1 MLSNLLQQLEK
12 YVIFLLTSYSKSL
25 LRVMTSDLP
34 GVWSSD
40 AADGGLCGEAE
51 VSEGM
56 ASHLLT

>member
-1 MLSNLLQQLEK
+1 
-12 YVIFLLTSYSKSL
+12 
-25 LRVMTSDLP
+25 MTSDLP